1 MASIYVLQIGKE
13 DFSKSYFLPDYVKY
27 TYLDMFTSLPRSSY
41 DVVLI
46 DRMISMQEAELLL
59 EVTRAYTLF
68 VTERVEL
75 SGRLQWLFVRLA
87 GQMISMEQL
96 PAFLSEEL
104 ANFYQQSSGGR
115 FNVHE
120 LAIGQTFKGEIS
132 WQGNHNVTL
141 SGNFG
146 EEMKQVAY
154 WREHIFLLPDQK
166 MDLWLEYK
174 KSPGVAISLEVTQ
187 FVPGSL
193 SRIQK
198 EWKFGEQ
205 DLAGIVTLD
214 GDKGPAFVSLCA
226 AGEGELKITTL
237 HYRRSRGK
245 HGHILPG
252 GKRYV
257 TSDREEIF
265 AYFEPGN
272 AKPPLNVYFSGY
284 NTKELFEGYQLM
296 KELDCPFLLL
306 SDNRLDGGGFY
317 LGSREYEKTIIDI
330 IREHMIAL
338 DFSPRQTIFSGVSM
352 GACGAMYYGCY
363 MKPHAFVLGTPLLSL
378 GEVATL
384 EKRKRPGKF
393 PESLD
398 VLMHLEQDTRETAC
412 LDLNERMWKR
422 FRETDFLR
430 TKIIVGY
437 MIEDD
442 FDGTA
447 YDKILSNLKSDVAQV
462 YGKGFHGR
470 HKDNP
475 QAVVIWLMEQHRRML
490 NEDFERG
497 MM

>member
-27 TYLDMFTSLPRSSY
+27 TYLDVFTSLPRSSY

-46 DRMISMQEAELLL
+46 DRKISMQEAELLL

-75 SGRLQWLFVRLA
+75 SGRLQWLFARLA

-154 WREHIFLLPDQK
+154 WREHIFLLPNQK

-174 KSPGVAISLEVTQ
+174 KSPGVAISLEVSQ

-193 SRIQK
+193 SKIQK
-198 EWKFGEQ
+198 EWHFREQ
-205 DLAGIVTLD
+205 DLEGIVTLD

-226 AGEGELKITTL
+226 AGEGELQITTL

-245 HGHILPG
+245 YGHILPG

-257 TSDREEIF
+257 TSEREEIF

-272 AKPPLNVYFSGY
+272 TKPPLNIYFSGY
-284 NTKELFEGYQLM
+284 NTKEMFDGYQLM
-296 KELDCPFLLL
+296 KALDCPFLLL
-306 SDNRLDGGGFY
+306 ADNRLDGGCFY
-317 LGSREYEKTIIDI
+317 LGTKEYEKIIIDV
-330 IREHMIAL
+330 IREHMISF
-338 DFSPRQTIFSGVSM
+338 DFSPRQMIFSGVSM

-363 MKPHAFVLGTPLLSL
+363 MKPHALLLGKPLLSL
-378 GEVATL
+378 GEVAAW
-384 EKRKRPGKF
+384 EKRKRPGGF

-398 VLMHLEQDTRETAC
+398 VLMHLEHDTGENALC
-412 LDLNERMWKR
+412 NMNERIWKR
-422 FRETDFLR
+422 FCETDFES

-442 FDGTA
+442 YDGTA
-447 YDKILSNLKSDVAQV
+447 YDKILSNLNSGMIQV

-470 HKDNP
+470 HNDDTRS
-475 QAVVIWLMEQHRRML
+475 VITWLMDQYKRMIYL
-490 NEDFERG
+490 DFERG
-497 MM
+497 LI